1 MPALITP
8 RDLPTWV
15 PGRVTSAS
23 DGLGWK
29 DVAHRAYRYTGLDVP
44 IPAMDH
50 FTVVRYRDGRTPMQ
64 RCFDGRWTKTRC
76 TPGDFSLLTRSEQSH
91 WYWTECIDVTHTYL
105 SEALMSRVAADVMGR
120 TVAEVRLHDLLREQ
134 DPVVTGIVDAITGEA
149 QQQGLGGAM
158 YAEALAL
165 QLSVHLLRKYASVT
179 YRDSGPVGPLS
190 PGRLRR
196 LEEFVETHLHEAIS
210 IEQMAEVAGLGV
222 WTFTRHFRATVGR
235 APHEFVLDRRID
247 RARRLLAQG
256 SMAIKEVAAACGF
269 ADQAHLTRVFRA
281 RLGTTPARLKK
292 AC

>member
-1 MPALITP
+1 MPALISP

-29 DVAHRAYRYTGLDVP
+29 DVTHRAYRYTGLDVP

-50 FTVVRYRDGRTPMQ
+50 FMVVRYRTGQTPMQ

-134 DPVVTGIVDAITGEA
+134 DPVVTGIVDSITNEA

-179 YRDSGPVGPLS
+179 YRDAGPVGPLS
-190 PGRLRR
+190 PSRLRR

-210 IEQMAEVAGLGV
+210 IEQMANVAGLGV

-235 APHEFVLDRRID
+235 APHEFVLDRRVE
-247 RARRLLAQG
+247 RAQRLLAQG
-256 SMAIKEVAAACGF
+256 TLAIKEVAAACGF
-269 ADQAHLTRVFRA
+269 ADQAHLTRVLRA

-292 AC
+292 AP